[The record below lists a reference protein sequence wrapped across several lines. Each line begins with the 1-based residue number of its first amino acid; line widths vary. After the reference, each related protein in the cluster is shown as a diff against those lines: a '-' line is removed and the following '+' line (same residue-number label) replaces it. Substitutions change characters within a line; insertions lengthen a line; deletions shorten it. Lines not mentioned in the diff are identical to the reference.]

1 MAANQAILDATIRH
15 AVFLEQLKSGE
26 VAKFAPFLKE
36 IDRSI
41 RERLTRAD
49 LTDYTIARLERLL
62 SEVDSLL
69 LGIFDRYSEKLNLD
83 LVDIANYEAE
93 FEATSLTRAAPVGVT
108 FDAAVPGAAAIRAAI
123 LTNPLSVRGAD
134 GGKLL
139 KSFID
144 GFTATERQRLTGAI
158 RQGFFEGQTNFQI
171 IKNIRG
177 TKALQ
182 YNDGILATTNRNAG
196 AIVRTAVQHVATQ
209 ARMETLKENSDV
221 VQSVEWVSTL
231 DSKTTSQCRTLDKQ
245 RFKLTEGPRPPIH
258 INCLPGYTL
267 VSASSGI
274 AGTSKRWFDGEVVVF
289 KTASGRE
296 LTCTPNHPIL
306 TDKGWFSA
314 QALNL
319 GGKVVCDGSGKWAVG
334 VDGYGDDVPSSI
346 HQVTEAFLGHE
357 GVLSVPVPVAAP
369 DFHGDGVGSKVA
381 VIGSDRMLGYGVYA
395 ALDQHRKDL
404 ALVSRNPA
412 LAGLVRNGAL
422 GFLLGTL
429 RSASR
434 GLVGALGK
442 ASSLFRRSRGH
453 SSELLLTPV
462 PHGNASQ
469 LEMPDDDIWCDL
481 EMLCDSGDSS
491 AFVEHFD
498 SLINGDIYSGGAG
511 NSHCDAAGSEGSVD
525 HVTADA
531 QLAAKILNGGSGAV
545 FLDEIVDIRKQ
556 NFSGHV
562 YNLETVEG
570 WYFAAGIVT
579 HNCRSTVVAVTRFS
593 ALFAKDA
600 TRASIGD
607 AGAQQVRADLSYY
620 DWLQQQPAAF
630 QDKAIGPVRAKLF
643 REGGLSIERFSELQ
657 LDRNFSPLTLVQM
670 KALEPLAFERAGIK

>member
-49 LTDYTIARLERLL
+49 LTDYTVARLERLL

-69 LGIFDRYSEKLNLD
+69 LGIFDRYSERLNLD

-123 LTNPLSVRGAD
+123 VRGAD

-182 YNDGILATTNRNAG
+182 YNDGILAATNRNAG

-209 ARMETLKENSDV
+209 ARMETLKENADI
-221 VQSVEWVSTL
+221 VQAVEWVSTL

-258 INCLPGYTL
+258 INC
-267 VSASSGI
+267 
-274 AGTSKRWFDGEVVVF
+274 
-289 KTASGRE
+289 
-296 LTCTPNHPIL
+296 
-306 TDKGWFSA
+306 
-314 QALNL
+314 
-319 GGKVVCDGSGKWAVG
+319 
-334 VDGYGDDVPSSI
+334 
-346 HQVTEAFLGHE
+346 
-357 GVLSVPVPVAAP
+357 
-369 DFHGDGVGSKVA
+369 
-381 VIGSDRMLGYGVYA
+381 
-395 ALDQHRKDL
+395 
-404 ALVSRNPA
+404 
-412 LAGLVRNGAL
+412 
-422 GFLLGTL
+422 
-429 RSASR
+429 
-434 GLVGALGK
+434 
-442 ASSLFRRSRGH
+442 
-453 SSELLLTPV
+453 
-462 PHGNASQ
+462 
-469 LEMPDDDIWCDL
+469 
-481 EMLCDSGDSS
+481 
-491 AFVEHFD
+491 
-498 SLINGDIYSGGAG
+498 
-511 NSHCDAAGSEGSVD
+511 
-525 HVTADA
+525 
-531 QLAAKILNGGSGAV
+531 
-545 FLDEIVDIRKQ
+545 
-556 NFSGHV
+556 
-562 YNLETVEG
+562 
-570 WYFAAGIVT
+570 
-579 HNCRSTVVAVTRFS
+579 RSTVVAVTRFS

-607 AGAQQVRADLSYY
+607 GGAQQVRADISYY
-620 DWLQQQPAAF
+620 DWLKQQPAAF

-670 KALEPLAFERAGIK
+670 KALEPLAFERAGIR